1 MLYTVIFNR
10 QRRRAEKELQEER
23 SEKLRRKPSVT
34 FQPEDIIINDNDPEV
49 VVKPKVQITYNAFFP
64 GLRVHRVWDVCGLF
78 VWLLEASGC
87 G

>member
-49 VVKPKVQITYNAFFP
+49 VVKPKVQKTYNAFFP
-64 GLRVHRVWDVCGLF
+64 GLHVHRVRNVCGLF
-78 VWLLEASGC
+78 SRLIARSF
-87 G
+87 